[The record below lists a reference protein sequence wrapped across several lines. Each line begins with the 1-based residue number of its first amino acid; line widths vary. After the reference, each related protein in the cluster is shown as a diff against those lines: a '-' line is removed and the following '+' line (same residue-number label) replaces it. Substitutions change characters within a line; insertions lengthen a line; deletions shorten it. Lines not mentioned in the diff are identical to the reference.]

1 LTVFNKTIKI
11 FSKKE
16 QNPVMME
23 IIIVLI
29 IVGAALLAS
38 VIFLLLRFVFNP
50 RRVEG
55 VQLLLKQGKISQA
68 IRLARQILARE
79 PRNADAHYLLG
90 QAYKEGQKPELALM
104 EYKTVNSL
112 GIFTGLC
119 REIPFRKEIAALY
132 LQFNQLDEALKEY
145 LLLVNAEPG
154 VAEHYFHA
162 GDLLEE
168 RGHTEKAALYFQKAV
183 EIDPEFAEA
192 YFRLGKILYR
202 QKKPIESRLALDKAI
217 KYDSENANAF
227 FYLGK
232 LLKEGHDYVG
242 ALVNFEKAEKNLDL
256 KSKILVERGTCY
268 MNMNNYEN
276 ATSELERA
284 VRLGGDESRSEML
297 YARYFLGLCYEK
309 LRKFELA
316 VEQWEK
322 VYAKRPQFR
331 DVADKLAQ
339 YQEVRTDDRI
349 KDFLTASQP
358 LFIQMCQEIVMAL
371 KLELRDI
378 SEIPNGCQLLTAE
391 AESKYRGV
399 RKMPKLVRVYRVPDL
414 IDDQVVRNM
423 YETMKKMSITKGI
436 IITSSSFSRKAYE
449 YAETRPID
457 LLNKDKL
464 RELLNQT
471 GPAAPRV

>member
-1 LTVFNKTIKI
+1 MTEI
-11 FSKKE
+11 F
-16 QNPVMME
+16 
-23 IIIVLI
+23 IVLI
-29 IVGAALLAS
+29 IVGAALLTAV
-38 VIFLLLRFVFNP
+38 VIILLRFVFNP
-50 RRVEG
+50 RRVES
-55 VQLLLKQGKISQA
+55 VQLLIKQGKISQA
-68 IRLARQILARE
+68 TRLARQIIARE
-79 PRNADAHYLLG
+79 PRNADAHYVLG
-90 QAYKEGQKPELALM
+90 QAYKEAQKPELALM
-104 EYKTVNSL
+104 EFKTVNAL
-112 GIFTGLC
+112 GIFSGIC
-119 REIPFRKEIAALY
+119 REIPFRKEIATLY
-132 LQFNQLDEALKEY
+132 LQFNQVDEALKEY
-145 LLLVNAEPG
+145 LLLINSEPA

-168 RGHTEKAALYFQKAV
+168 REHSEKAALYFQKAV
-183 EIDPEFAEA
+183 EIDPQYGEA
-192 YFRLGKILYR
+192 YFRLGRILYR
-202 QKKPIESRLALDKAI
+202 QKKPIESRMALDKAI
-217 KYDSENANAF
+217 KFDSENANAF

-242 ALVNFEKAEKNLDL
+242 ALVNFEKAERNLDL
-256 KSKILVERGTCY
+256 KSKVLVERGTCY

-276 ATSELERA
+276 ASSELERA
-284 VRLGGDESRSEML
+284 VRLGGEETRSEML

-358 LFIQMCQEIVMAL
+358 LFQQMCQEIVMAL
-371 KLELRDI
+371 KLELRDVTD
-378 SEIPNGCQLLTAE
+378 IPNGCQLLTAE
-391 AESKYRGV
+391 GESKYRGV
-399 RKMPKLVRVYRVPDL
+399 RKMPKLVRIYRVPDL
-414 IDDQVVRNM
+414 IDDGLVRSMHEN
-423 YETMKKMSITKGI
+423 MKKLSIPKGI
-436 IITSSSFSRKAYE
+436 IITSSNFSRRAYE

-471 GPAAPRV
+471 GPAEPRV